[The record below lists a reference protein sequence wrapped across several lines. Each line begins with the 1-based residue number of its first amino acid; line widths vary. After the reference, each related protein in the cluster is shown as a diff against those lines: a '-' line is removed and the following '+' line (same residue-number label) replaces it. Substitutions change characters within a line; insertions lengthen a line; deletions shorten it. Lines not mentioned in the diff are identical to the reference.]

1 MVSTFGGLSVAYSG
15 LTAARTGLDVVGQ
28 NIANAG
34 TEGYTRQ
41 RVTQSSVPPVA
52 QTGWLHG
59 TNALVGQGVSV
70 DGIARLSNMT
80 LDAQV
85 RASSAASGF
94 ATARSSALST
104 LEGSLNEPGANGL
117 SARLDTMWAAW
128 TGLQN
133 DPSDP
138 ASAGVVLSTA
148 AQVATTLQTG
158 SQAIDTQWTSARR
171 SVDTSV
177 SELNSAASQVADLNA
192 QIRTTKA
199 AGGSVNELSDQRDV
213 LTKQIATLSG
223 ATVRD
228 NGDGTVDV
236 VVGGNAL
243 VRGTSARSIAVS
255 GAGRLADAAG
265 APVTLSWVGGS
276 GSAVSLDGGSIAGTL
291 STIAPA
297 NATGTGGALAEASA
311 GYDRVATTLAAQV
324 NALHRTGYTSTGAT
338 GVDFFGTTP
347 GVPAAQGL
355 TVLATDG
362 SGLATRDAS
371 GAYSGKVADAIGQ
384 LTTSTTG
391 ADAAWSNLVTGIG
404 TVAKAAANATTLTGL
419 AATSA
424 ATQQQSGAGV
434 DLDEENVNLLT
445 YQHAYQGAARV
456 LTAVDEMLDTLINH
470 VGLVGRG

>member
-1 MVSTFGGLSVAYSG
+1 MVSTFGSLATAASG
-15 LTAARTGLDVVGQ
+15 LGAARAGLDVVGQ

-34 TEGYTRQ
+34 TTGYTRQ
-41 RVTQSSVPPVA
+41 RVTQSSIPPVA

-70 DGIARLSNMT
+70 DGIARLGNMT

-85 RASSAASGF
+85 RASSAASGY
-94 ATARSSALST
+94 ATARSTALSN
-104 LEGSLNEPGANGL
+104 LETSLNEPGTNGL
-117 SARLDTMWAAW
+117 SARLDTMWSAW

-133 DPSDP
+133 DPADP

-158 SQAIDTQWTSARR
+158 SQAIDTQWTSARQ
-171 SVDTSV
+171 SVDASV
-177 SELNSAASQVADLNA
+177 AELNSSAAQVADLNA
-192 QIRTTKA
+192 QIRTTRA
-199 AGGSVNELSDQRDV
+199 AGGSVNELTDKRDLLAQR
-213 LTKQIATLSG
+213 ISTLSG
-223 ATVRD
+223 ATVRGND
-228 NGDGTVDV
+228 DGTIDV

-243 VRGTSARSIAVS
+243 VSGISARSIAVS
-255 GAGRLADAAG
+255 GANRLQDAAG
-265 APVTLSWVGGS
+265 SPVALSWVGGS

-291 STIAPA
+291 SMIAPA
-297 NATGTGGALAEASA
+297 NASGTGGALAEASA

-324 NALHRTGYTSTGAT
+324 NALHQTGYTSTGAT
-338 GVDFFGTTP
+338 GVDFFGFTP

-355 TVLATDG
+355 TVLATDA
-362 SGLATRDAS
+362 SGLATRDAA
-371 GAYSGKVADAIGQ
+371 GNYSGKVADAIGQ

-391 ADAAWSNLVTGIG
+391 ADTAWSNLVTGVG
-404 TVAKAAANATTLTGL
+404 TIAKASANATTLTGL
-419 AATSA
+419 AASSA